1 MIEFQEKRRI
11 KRMLYS
17 KPVLLVLVILIG
29 FLLNAVWNV
38 YQKRQIAKD
47 NYAKIADNLDKLQ
60 SREKILSAEIERLKL
75 NEGMEEEIRE
85 RYGLVKPGEEVLVIV
100 SDNKA
105 QVSTSTSANTS
116 LWQKIKNWLE

>member
-17 KPVLLVLVILIG
+17 KPVIFVLVVLIV

-47 NYAKIADNLDKLQ
+47 NYVKIADNLKRLQ
-60 SREKILSAEIERLKL
+60 AREKILSSEIERIKL
-75 NEGMEEEIRE
+75 DEGIEEEIRE

-100 SDNKA
+100 SDNTA

-116 LWQKIKNWLE
+116 LWQKIKKWLE

>member
-1 MIEFQEKRRI
+1 
-11 KRMLYS
+11 MLYS